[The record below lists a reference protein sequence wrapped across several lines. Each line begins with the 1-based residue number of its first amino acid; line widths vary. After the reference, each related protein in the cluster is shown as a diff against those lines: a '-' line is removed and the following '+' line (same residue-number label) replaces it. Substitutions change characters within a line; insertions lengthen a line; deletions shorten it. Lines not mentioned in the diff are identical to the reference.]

1 MNEHTTFEEKIVEN
15 EAQIPSFTLCPTQPI
30 DPISNKSIESFEDV
44 EKAVE
49 NVRDRFTMVYTDY
62 KPYEDY
68 KIVNYKYNDTSSGIW
83 YFVPKVSMDPPFE
96 TVICLIWTPSREHK
110 IKPDWSVEVNL
121 FFNFKGGFQ
130 LLDLILPE
138 IKSHVIP
145 YKFKS
150 SHWLRA
156 NLVKDFF
163 LQMNFP
169 PMRAL
174 ESIRDHM
181 TFKLR

>member
-1 MNEHTTFEEKIVEN
+1 MRMPSFVSLFFYLILIGVSIKSWINLMNEHTTFEEKIVEN

-44 EKAVE
+44 EKAIE

-121 FFNFKGGFQ
+121 FFNFK
-130 LLDLILPE
+130 
-138 IKSHVIP
+138 VIP
-145 YKFKS
+145 I
-150 SHWLRA
+150 
-156 NLVKDFF
+156 DT
-163 LQMNFP
+163 Q
-169 PMRAL
+169 
-174 ESIRDHM
+174 
-181 TFKLR
+181 